1 MRPLVARTRTGFC
14 PNCKVC
20 LGFGDRHGVA
30 SGAPTGATGVTDEV
44 LKLAEATR
52 AMLAASLNIA
62 DFVCKP
68 IATLVSHHLDSFIRS
83 LPTKHAEAYPAAP
96 SQGQTA
102 PTDVRDR
109 VRAVLEAAVAEENP
123 SNLKVLAQ
131 RAGVTHG
138 ALWYH
143 YPELCRTVSEKR
155 KLRSRAEQVRR
166 SLSEATNAEV
176 PPPPLY
182 VLASQLKT
190 DTRAL
195 YTYFGDEV
203 ATLQARRTTVEML
216 TVQKKLEA
224 FLETDP
230 PISMTEVAHRLG
242 WSTQSV
248 RRNHPQLY
256 QTIVRRFAEGN
267 YPLTVGKR

>member
-1 MRPLVARTRTGFC
+1 
-14 PNCKVC
+14 
-20 LGFGDRHGVA
+20 
-30 SGAPTGATGVTDEV
+30 
-44 LKLAEATR
+44 
-52 AMLAASLNIA
+52 
-62 DFVCKP
+62 
-68 IATLVSHHLDSFIRS
+68 
-83 LPTKHAEAYPAAP
+83 
-96 SQGQTA
+96 
-102 PTDVRDR
+102 
-109 VRAVLEAAVAEENP
+109 
-123 SNLKVLAQ
+123 
-131 RAGVTHG
+131 
-138 ALWYH
+138 
-143 YPELCRTVSEKR
+143 
-155 KLRSRAEQVRR
+155 
-166 SLSEATNAEV
+166 
-176 PPPPLY
+176 
-182 VLASQLKT
+182 LKT